1 MTDYDSAY
9 QNLIEFEKEYQT
21 YKDSDLTESDTR
33 SKILDK
39 IIINVLGWTE
49 HDINREGW
57 VRAGFF
63 DYEIGTANFHFVVE
77 AKKNLT
83 VFKLPKTGNEVKVKS
98 IYKGNKDVID
108 QTRAYLFNRGL
119 AYGVITNG
127 AQFIISRFANT
138 SGIDWQDEKCLFFKD
153 FEDLK
158 VNFDKFYDLLS
169 KESISKYGRLK
180 IIQTSNTGKTIVKD
194 HSLKRRDQELVRNKI
209 SQHLIPII
217 NKVFEEIYN
226 IESLEGKK
234 ILESCYVQNE
244 DVKKYN
250 SELGNVFSDDPPNFD
265 SRILPVQNTAETQ
278 KQLKSNI
285 FDGGSNLPDPIILI
299 GTAGAG
305 KTTFIKYFSE
315 VILSKKN
322 KKNRPIVYLD
332 FRLFTSQTI
341 RDTKFIFK
349 TILAQLENKYPELNL
364 TKFNI
369 LKTIYKQGIIKK
381 SEGTWSRLHD
391 PERMDDAI
399 AAYIE
404 ENQKDPISHLK
415 AVTEYLLLKCNKRI
429 CVLFDNADQLNDE
442 DQKEVFL
449 LGNSINR
456 NLNSIVLISL
466 REGYFYKWRKK
477 PPFNAYQSVVY
488 HITAP
493 PYKRVLQK
501 RIQYIMNNF
510 DFNAI
515 NVETDNKVVK
525 FGEGS
530 LQHLFKNL
538 YDTLFASTHS
548 DVMDFLEETS
558 YPNTREGLE
567 LFKNFLLSGHSK
579 ISAYMSFNYGT
590 GDGVPIWEFFKSIAL
605 ESNYYYETQK
615 STVVNLFYPS
625 ESNKNHFTKIRI
637 LNYLKAKLSSSAKRK
652 DYFPVNELTDLFLK
666 AGYTADIIE
675 EELQVLFEAK
685 LISTSDYTEDIE
697 ELAIIESTSLVSIT
711 SVGLYYLEKLLGHFY
726 YLDLVLQDT
735 PIYDE
740 KYYQELSFIFP
751 DSDEHGNRNLSG
763 RKDTT
768 SKFVEYLKNE
778 EKKDK
783 KFKSNFIDESI
794 MFDIVD
800 FINSTLSVDIRR
812 LNTILNR

>member
-1 MTDYDSAY
+1 
-9 QNLIEFEKEYQT
+9 
-21 YKDSDLTESDTR
+21 LTESDTR

-39 IIINVLGWTE
+39 IIINVLGWE
-49 HDINREGW
+49 EYDINREGW
-57 VRAGFF
+57 VRVGFF

-83 VFKLPKTGNEVKVKS
+83 EFKLPKTGNEVKVKS

-108 QTRAYLFNRGL
+108 QTRDYLFSRGL

-127 AQFIISRFANT
+127 AQFIISRFANS
-138 SGIDWQDEKCLFFKD
+138 SGMDWQEEKCFFFKD

-180 IIQTSNTGKTIVKD
+180 IIQSSNTGKTIVKD

-250 SELGNVFSDDPPNFD
+250 SELGNAFSDDPPTFD
-265 SRILPVQNTAETQ
+265 RRILPVQNTTETQ

-285 FDGGSNLPDPIILI
+285 FESTSNLPDPIILI

-315 VILSKKN
+315 VVLSKKN
-322 KKNRPIVYLD
+322 KKNRPLVYLD

-349 TILAQLENKYPELNL
+349 TILAQLEDKYPELNL
-364 TKFNI
+364 TKFNV
-369 LKTIYKQGIIKK
+369 LKTIYSAGIIKK
-381 SEGTWSRLHD
+381 REGTWSRHEGT
-391 PERMDDAI
+391 ERMDDAI
-399 AAYIE
+399 AEYIE

-415 AVTEYLLLKCNKRI
+415 AVTEYLIHKCNKRI

-501 RIQYIMNNF
+501 RIEYIMNNF
-510 DFNAI
+510 DFDAI
-515 NVETDNKVVK
+515 NVESDNKVVK

-538 YDTLFASTHS
+538 YDTLFTSSHS

-615 STVVNLFYPS
+615 SSVINLFYPS
-625 ESNKNHFTKIRI
+625 KSNKNHFTKIRI
-637 LNYLKAKLSSSAKRK
+637 LNYLESKLSSSAKRK
-652 DYFPVNELTDLFLK
+652 DYFLVNELTDLFLK
-666 AGYTADIIE
+666 AGYTVDIIE

-711 SVGLYYLEKLLGHFY
+711 SVGLYYLKKLLGHFY
-726 YLDLVLQDT
+726 YIDLVLQDT

-740 KYYQELSFIFP
+740 NYYQELTNIFP
-751 DSDEHGNRNLSG
+751 DSDENGNRNLLG

-768 SKFVEYLKNE
+768 SKFIEYLNSE

-783 KFKSNFIDESI
+783 KFKSNFTDDSI
-794 MFDIVD
+794 MFDVVD
-800 FINSTLSVDIRR
+800 FINSTLSHDINR
-812 LNTILNR
+812 LDTILKR